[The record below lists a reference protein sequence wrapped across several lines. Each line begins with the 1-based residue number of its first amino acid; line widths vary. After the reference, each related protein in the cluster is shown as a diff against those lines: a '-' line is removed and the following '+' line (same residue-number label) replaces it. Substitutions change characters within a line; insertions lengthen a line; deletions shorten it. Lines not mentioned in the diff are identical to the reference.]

1 MPPISRL
8 LLKRGIFMKNPLA
21 LFRRN
26 SIFCQQRCCRKYNRR
41 THGHSRIRAKM
52 HRKRG
57 ITFKYFFPWLL
68 KLLNRIFVLLNDT
81 LQNLYLQQSPEQ
93 ESISASCLCQGAVA
107 DWSEA
112 VPAKCL
118 LLSIKYGLSFQQGIT
133 AQSAK
138 CCKHFPARHFR
149 SCKLTA

>member
-1 MPPISRL
+1 MQWECGSSPPELFTPKGSLKPNLKVPRFVLIFYKMPPISRL
-8 LLKRGIFMKNPLA
+8 LLKHRIFMKNPLA

-57 ITFKYFFPWLL
+57 NTFKYSCPWLL
-68 KLLNRIFVLLNDT
+68 KLLKRIFVLLNDT

-93 ESISASCLCQGAVA
+93 ESISGSCVRL
-107 DWSEA
+107 E
-112 VPAKCL
+112 
-118 LLSIKYGLSFQQGIT
+118 
-133 AQSAK
+133 
-138 CCKHFPARHFR
+138 
-149 SCKLTA
+149 